1 MFNATKLT
9 IDTFVETLK
18 ESYQLTYGAQHPE
31 YPSII
36 AFVGRIALENI
47 ANSDA
52 AYHDVAHTILV
63 TEVGQEILRGK
74 QLSRGGVSPQDW
86 LHFVVSLLCHD
97 IGYVRGVCQGDGDGR
112 YVVDETGNT
121 IECSAGAT
129 DAAMTRHHVSRSKI
143 FVKERFGDVPTINV
157 ETIQQNIEYTTF
169 PVPNDGEHAGTDDY
183 PGFVRAADLIGQ
195 LGDMDYL
202 RKVSGLFHE
211 FRETGAAAE
220 LGIETA
226 ADLRHTYPRFFWD
239 GVRPYIEDALGFLQV
254 TQDGKAWIANLY
266 GNVFAAEHD
275 APGLGRPG

>member
-9 IDTFVETLK
+9 INTFVETLK
-18 ESYQLTYGAQHPE
+18 ENYLLTYGAQYPE
-31 YPSII
+31 YPNII

-74 QLSRGGVSPQDW
+74 QLSRGGVSPDDW
-86 LHFVVSLLCHD
+86 LHFVISLLCHD
-97 IGYVRGVCQGDGDGR
+97 IGYVRGVCQGDGNGQYVIDFDGS
-112 YVVDETGNT
+112 TAG
-121 IECSAGAT
+121 CPAGAT
-129 DAAMTRHHVSRSKI
+129 DAAMTPNHVARSKV
-143 FVKERFGDVPTINV
+143 FVQERFGNVPQINV
-157 ETIQQNIEYTTF
+157 DTIQQNIEYTTF
-169 PVPNDGEHAGTDDY
+169 PVPNDDDHAGTDDY
-183 PGFVRAADLIGQ
+183 PGFLRAADLIGQ
-195 LGDMDYL
+195 LGDIDYL

-211 FRETGAAAE
+211 FQETGAAVA
-220 LGIETA
+220 LGYDSA
-226 ADLRHTYPRFFWD
+226 ADLRQAYLKFFWG

-266 GNVFAAEHD
+266 GNVFAVEHN